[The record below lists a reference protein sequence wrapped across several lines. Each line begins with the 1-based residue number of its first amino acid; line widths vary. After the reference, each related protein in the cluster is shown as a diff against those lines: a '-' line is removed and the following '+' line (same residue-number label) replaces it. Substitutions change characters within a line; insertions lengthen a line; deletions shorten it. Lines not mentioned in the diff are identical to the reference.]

1 MSKEGNDIMLKN
13 KEGNNEQKIPTNKP
27 KANKEHIRIGES
39 VLATLSTDEVKGL
52 GHKSGTLHFQHLLG
66 LQSKKAD
73 RVGKNR
79 SFHDS
84 FKAVGV
90 TLVSDEDIQ
99 VPVIDVLKDKT
110 TGINYEEDVTFR
122 EVKAGEAFDLNYYE
136 FMFLIIRDEYAGFC
150 SREGDPQGVY
160 FSAKMSAFLKDQAKA
175 PTPTINFTQ
184 EGSPKE
190 NMIAIDRKE
199 ADGRW
204 VIKDEYAE
212 KFGALL
218 KRRTPNRSNDAKQ
231 SVPTPTI
238 TALAL
243 SQILGVRK

>member
-1 MSKEGNDIMLKN
+1 MLENKAQDIQN
-13 KEGNNEQKIPTNKP
+13 QAPTTTTTK
-27 KANKEHIRIGES
+27 KSEKQHITIGEAI
-39 VLATLSTDEVKGL
+39 LATMSPEEVANL
-52 GHKSGTLHFQHLLG
+52 GSKSGTLHFQHLLG

-79 SFHDS
+79 QSYDS
-84 FKAVGV
+84 FRAVGV
-90 TLVSDEDIQ
+90 TLVSDEPIS
-99 VPVIDVLKDKT
+99 VPVIDVLKDKK
-110 TGINYEEDVTFR
+110 TGINPETDITYRDV
-122 EVKAGEAFDLNYYE
+122 EAGVPFDLTYYE
-136 FMFLIIRDEYAGFC
+136 FMYLIIRDEYAGFC
-150 SREGDPQGVY
+150 SREGDPKGVY
-160 FSAKMSAFLKDQAKA
+160 FSAKMNAYLKNQAEA

-218 KRRTPNRSNDAKQ
+218 KRRTPNRTSESKQ
-231 SVPTPTI
+231 NIPTPTV
-238 TALAL
+238 TAVAL
-243 SQILGVRK
+243 SKILGVRK